1 MAQQQQ
7 QVLQFQP
14 LTSAV
19 EAAFWH
25 ELGEA
30 KIEKFKLDDQ
40 TKPIRGYYSAGSH
53 EDVPPRVCLGSNAL
67 ASPRFPPP
75 PAPPA
80 SSCLSAS
87 LPLCLSAS
95 LPLCLLS
102 PLMAFQFF
110 FFFLFLFLSFSP
122 HSLLLPT
129 L

>member
-7 QVLQFQP
+7 QVLQFQL

-87 LPLCLSAS
+87 LPLCL
-95 LPLCLLS
+95 LS

-122 HSLLLPT
+122 LSLLLPH